1 MKRNL
6 ETASIATVAMI
17 IVILVFNLTRPH
29 ETPRYTITALP
40 REELPDTAIKL
51 DSKTGETH
59 RLVRGTTSATVAW
72 APIRTISQEDWDKL
86 PSLMIEL
93 ENSKKD

>member
-29 ETPRYTITALP
+29 ETPRYTITAMP
-40 REELPDTAIKL
+40 RGELQGSAIKL

-59 RLVRGTTSATVAW
+59 RLVSASVTAVVW
-72 APIRTISQEDWDKL
+72 APLRTISQEDWDKL
-86 PSLMIEL
+86 PALMIEL

>member
-6 ETASIATVAMI
+6 ETASIATLAMI
-17 IVILVFNLTRPH
+17 IVILVFNLTRPQ

-40 REELPDTAIKL
+40 PGEFPGTAIKL

-59 RLVRGTTSATVAW
+59 RLIIANATTAFW
-72 APIRTISQEDWDKL
+72 APVKTISQEEWDKL
-86 PSLMIEL
+86 KAAVDKQT
-93 ENSKKD
+93 NSKKD

>member
-40 REELPDTAIKL
+40 RGELPGTAIKL

-59 RLVRGTTSATVAW
+59 RLLANATSAYW
-72 APIRTISQEDWDKL
+72 APVKTISQEKWD
-86 PSLMIEL
+86 EL
-93 ENSKKD
+93 GATMNKQTNSKKD